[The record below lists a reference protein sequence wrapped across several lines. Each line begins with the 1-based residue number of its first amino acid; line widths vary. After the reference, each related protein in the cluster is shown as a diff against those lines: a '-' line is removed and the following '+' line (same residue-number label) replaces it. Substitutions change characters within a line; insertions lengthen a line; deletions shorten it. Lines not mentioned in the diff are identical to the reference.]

1 MQKIKIGVLGCA
13 NIAAR
18 SVIPAIKSIEGFELV
33 AIASRTKAKAEQ
45 FASRFNAE
53 AVEGYQ
59 ALLERDDI
67 DAVYV
72 PLPTGLHDEWLNKAL
87 DAGKHILAEKS
98 LAENYNSCQKLVT
111 KAAQKGLLLME
122 DFMFR
127 YHAQHAF
134 VRDLISRGEIGEIRL
149 FRSSFGFPP
158 FPPGNFRYDKALGG
172 GALLDAAA
180 YTIKATQLFLGLDVE
195 VKAAT
200 LHYDKAL
207 GVDVYGGAFLVSKQ
221 GIASEVAWGFD
232 NFYQCN
238 YEIWGSTGKLI
249 AERAFTPPPDMKPK
263 IILERAEKRVEF
275 LAPNDNHF
283 INILREFHRAIVEND
298 IKIHLEE
305 TLTQSRLLESV
316 RLHDSTQRESLAIH

>member
-1 MQKIKIGVLGCA
+1 MQKIKLGVLGCA
-13 NIAAR
+13 HIAGR

-45 FASRFNAE
+45 FANRFSVE

-87 DAGKHILAEKS
+87 DAGKHIFAEKS
-98 LAENYNSCQKLVT
+98 LAESYGSCRKLVE
-111 KAAQKGLLLME
+111 KATQKGLLLME

-134 VRDLISRGEIGEIRL
+134 VRDLISCGEIGEVRL

-158 FPPGNFRYDKALGG
+158 FPAGNFRYDKSLGG

-180 YTIKATQLFLGLDVE
+180 YTIKATQLFLGFDVE
-195 VKAAT
+195 VKAAM

-207 GVDVYGGAFLVSKQ
+207 GVDLYGGAFLVNQ
-221 GIASEVAWGFD
+221 NGVASEVAWGFD

-238 YEIWGSTGKLI
+238 YEIWGSRGKVT

-275 LAPNDNHF
+275 LAPSDNHF
-283 INILREFHRAIVEND
+283 VNILKEFHRAIVERD
-298 IKIHLEE
+298 ITAHLKE
-305 TLTQSRLLESV
+305 TLTQSKLLEDV
-316 RLHDSTQRESLAIH
+316 RLCASTQGT